1 MLRSY
6 ACFFFLFLSPSGAE
20 RPDFFFFFFLQYI
33 LAGPIFFS
41 DRKKITGIFWAI
53 TQLGSFVTGYAAA

>member
-20 RPDFFFFFFLQYI
+20 RPDFFLFFLQYI

>member
-1 MLRSY
+1 MTPVSSFFSFPPLGLRDQG
-6 ACFFFLFLSPSGAE
+6 FFLFYSTIWQAPS
-20 RPDFFFFFFLQYI
+20 
-33 LAGPIFFS
+33 FS